1 MKLCVRFVA
10 VVAMVFGVSFVLG
23 QPNPKSLPPV
33 AEEKLP
39 TPQEEKAVLS
49 ETIGLLATM
58 QLYQTYL
65 NIGLLADGKA
75 EGVYSAETV
84 SELLGSIIHPL
95 DQVEQQLTKVS
106 QLRLTKEDQET
117 VKVFIKIVQL
127 LRQQGKALVNFWNTG
142 KEEDAKLYETSRTA
156 AWRELS
162 GLLKLEPQPKENPPR
177 REVSAKD

>member
-1 MKLCVRFVA
+1 MKRCVSFV
-10 VVAMVFGVSFVLG
+10 VLVGMILGVSLVLG
-23 QPNPKSLPPV
+23 QPSPKSLQ
-33 AEEKLP
+33 AMQEKILSP
-39 TPQEEKAVLS
+39 EEEKAVLC
-49 ETIGLLATM
+49 ETLGLLATM

-95 DQVEQQLTKVS
+95 DQVEEQLTKVS
-106 QLRLTKEDQET
+106 QLKLTNEDRDT
-117 VKVFIKIVQL
+117 VKVLVKTLQL

>member
-1 MKLCVRFVA
+1 MKRCVGFV
-10 VVAMVFGVSFVLG
+10 VLVGMILGVSLVLG
-23 QPNPKSLPPV
+23 QPSPKSLQ
-33 AEEKLP
+33 AMQEKILSP
-39 TPQEEKAVLS
+39 EDEKAVLC
-49 ETIGLLATM
+49 ETLGLLATM

-95 DQVEQQLTKVS
+95 DQVEEQLTKVS
-106 QLRLTKEDQET
+106 QLKLTNEDRDT
-117 VKVFIKIVQL
+117 VKVLVKTLQL

>member
-1 MKLCVRFVA
+1 MKRCVGFV
-10 VVAMVFGVSFVLG
+10 VLVGMILGVSLVLG
-23 QPNPKSLPPV
+23 QPSPKSLQ
-33 AEEKLP
+33 AMQEKILSP
-39 TPQEEKAVLS
+39 EDEKAVLC
-49 ETIGLLATM
+49 ETLGLLATM

-95 DQVEQQLTKVS
+95 DQVEEQLTKVS
-106 QLRLTKEDQET
+106 QLKLTNEDRDT
-117 VKVFIKIVQL
+117 VKVLVKTLQL

-142 KEEDAKLYETSRTA
+142 KEEDAKLYESSRTA